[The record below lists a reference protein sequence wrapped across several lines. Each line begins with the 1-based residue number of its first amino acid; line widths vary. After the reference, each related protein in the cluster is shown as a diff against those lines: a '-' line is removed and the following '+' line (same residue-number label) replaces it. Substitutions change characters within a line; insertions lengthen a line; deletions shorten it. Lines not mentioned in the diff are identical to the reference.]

1 MASRT
6 YFLSKSDSSIQL
18 NVEPFTIGI
27 ASTVVNFKKSGGTVV
42 ELGNSAQ
49 DPTGIIAD
57 IDVGISSDLLNG
69 VLVITTAIN
78 LVGVA
83 DNLHDSAFENL
94 RIDYHLNGGVDGE
107 QHFNID
113 SDDKLRI
120 LDNTVIIGTK
130 AIKFQTHE
138 DE

>member
-1 MASRT
+1 
-6 YFLSKSDSSIQL
+6 
-18 NVEPFTIGI
+18 
-27 ASTVVNFKKSGGTVV
+27 
-42 ELGNSAQ
+42 
-49 DPTGIIAD
+49 
-57 IDVGISSDLLNG
+57 
-69 VLVITTAIN
+69 VITTAIN
-78 LVGVA
+78 LVGVP

-107 QHFNID
+107 QQFNID